1 MQVATVTRRDPL
13 TALENHRK
21 PCRRAVD
28 LMIAA
33 IAAELPLYTT
43 NPGDFVGLDH
53 LVTEIP
59 VTRPEV
65 PNERQPAQ

>member
-1 MQVATVTRRDPL
+1 
-13 TALENHRK
+13 
-21 PCRRAVD
+21 
-28 LMIAA
+28 MIAATA

-53 LVTEIP
+53 LVTVIP

-65 PNERQPAQ
+65 PNERQPSQ